1 MNIWEILG
9 IEPTKDKKA
18 IKRAYAAQ
26 TKVVHPE
33 EKPEEFKRLREAYQA
48 ALRYAESDEE
58 RGDTFESFAGNAAK
72 EETLTDDNINPS
84 AEEQLQD
91 WEDISHTELAA
102 FFKENQIKQKQRIE
116 TFMQHWKVLKNPSG
130 DSEQGKWWREYLNSE
145 DFRSIQW
152 NAQIVSLITKEIGD
166 KLVYSISEMRL
177 WLWEAY
183 GFLPNDGDKYQGEQQ
198 KLWKCLYPAYE
209 HHTKMLLAEEY
220 DREGKKVFR
229 ICMTLALIG
238 VVLVCFLVLFYRH
251 NKIENERNII
261 VQYMAEQYPG
271 AEFSEPKQNTEQDG
285 GGIIYNFRSS
295 DYPQFIITVRV
306 EYLNSEN
313 GKIGQVTEEDY
324 GLQLLEYY
332 ALRYTLH
339 SGRIEYGKDGSNSL
353 DKESYVALYYSDI
366 EQLDFFC
373 GQIERMFEQEE
384 ELQSIPYV
392 AIGVENV
399 DFPNILIQG
408 GVDNFPFADVQL
420 YDLRTVDAAELE
432 ALLREVYIAYMFQYE
447 SWKLTSQQYR
457 EWGAAYEKLCGQWED
472 YEGSWYD
479 IEDED
484 TGEIL
489 CRIYIPTYKYIEY
502 YLDRNG
508 FAKSIYKHA
517 ITSGNGYYYLLD
529 HGANVIV
536 DQDSRGYTVELSGE
550 TYPFGRQPEERVQDL
565 STWY

>member
-9 IEPTKDKKA
+9 IEPTKDKKT

-33 EKPEEFKRLREAYQA
+33 EKPEEFKRLHEAYQA
-48 ALRYAESDEE
+48 ALKYAEFAAE
-58 RGDTFESFAGNAAK
+58 RGDIFGSFAENAAK
-72 EETLTDDNINPS
+72 EETLTGDSINPS

-91 WEDISHTELAA
+91 EENLSHSELTV
-102 FFKENQIKQKQRIE
+102 FFKENQIKQKQRID
-116 TFMQHWKVLKNPSG
+116 TFMQHWKVLKNPSS

-183 GFLPNDGDKYQGEQQ
+183 GFVPNDEDKYQGEQQ

-209 HHTKMLLAEEY
+209 YHTKMLLAEEY
-220 DREGKKVFR
+220 NRESKKVFR
-229 ICMTLALIG
+229 ICMTLFLIG

-251 NKIENERNII
+251 NKTENERNII
-261 VQYMAEQYPG
+261 VQYMAGQYPG
-271 AEFSEPKQNTEQDG
+271 AEFSVPKRNTEQDG
-285 GGIIYNFRSS
+285 NGIIYNFRSS
-295 DYPQFIITVRV
+295 DYPQFLITVRV

-332 ALRYTLH
+332 ALRYALH
-339 SGRIEYGKDGSNSL
+339 SGRIEYGKDGSDSQ
-353 DKESYVALYYSDI
+353 DRESYVVLYYTDI

-373 GQIERMFEQEE
+373 GQIERMFKQEE

-392 AIGVENV
+392 AIGAENV
-399 DFPNILIQG
+399 DFPKILIQG
-408 GVDNFPFADVQL
+408 GVENFPFTDVQL
-420 YDLRTVDAAELE
+420 YDLRTVDAVELE
-432 ALLREVYIAYMFQYE
+432 PLLREVYMVYMFQYE

-457 EWGAAYEKLCGQWED
+457 EWGAAYEKLCEQWED
-472 YEGSWYD
+472 YEGFWYN
-479 IEDED
+479 IEDKD

-489 CRIYIPTYKYIEY
+489 CRIYIPTYEYIEDY
-502 YLDRNG
+502 YYRDNYARPIFKG
-508 FAKSIYKHA
+508 A

-550 TYPFGRQPEERVQDL
+550 TYPFGRQPEERVKDL